1 MSHSALPNALA
12 NETSPYLLQH
22 AHNPVRWHPWNQ
34 EALELARRENK
45 PILLSVGYSACH
57 WCHVMAHESF
67 EDDETAALMNR
78 HYINIKVDREER
90 PDLDKVYQT
99 AHYLLTQ
106 RSGGWPLTLFLTPD
120 DQTPFFGGTYFPLAP
135 RYGLPGFK
143 DILRRIAEVYAEQPD
158 SIRQQNQALRETLQR
173 MQVQPS
179 AEDPILSP
187 APLADAREQLGDSFD
202 RRLGGFGAAPKF
214 PHPTTIERLF
224 RHYADTRLH
233 GIPDDAAL
241 NMALFTLEQM
251 ARGGIYD
258 QLGGGFC
265 RYSVDAEWRI
275 PHFEKMLYD
284 NGPLLALYSEAWQL
298 RGDPLFQK
306 TALET
311 ADWALRDM
319 QSPEGGF
326 YSSLDADSEGHEGK
340 FYVWSREEI
349 KAHLSDQEEALFT
362 RHFGLDRS
370 ANFEGQWHL
379 YVAAQLET
387 LATEFN
393 LTPQEAQGIFDSARD
408 KLLAV
413 RNQRIWPGRDEKVLT
428 SWNGLMVKGL
438 AIASRVFQRTD
449 YLDAATRAVD
459 FLRGSMWR
467 DDRLLATYK
476 DGKAHLNAYLDDYA
490 LLLDA
495 LLNLLQV
502 RWRDQDLRFAM
513 DLADALLA
521 HFEDSEHGGFFFTS
535 HDHER
540 LIQRS
545 KILADEAL
553 PAGAAVAAQ
562 CLGRLGHLLG
572 EARYLDACERTL
584 RAAWGTI
591 EQFPAAYN
599 SLLHVLEES
608 LNPPEIMV
616 LRGRGAALQIW
627 HQRCLEAYAPR
638 RLTFTI
644 PDSAVDLPG
653 VLAHR
658 TPRGEVVAYVC
669 QGTQCGAPIETL
681 EALHRELR
689 GSEITRVA

>member
-1 MSHSALPNALA
+1 MPHTALPNALA

-22 AHNPVRWHPWNQ
+22 AHNPVRWYPWSQ
-34 EALELARRENK
+34 EALELARHENK

-78 HYINIKVDREER
+78 HFVNIKVDREER

-106 RSGGWPLTLFLTPD
+106 RSGGWPLTLFLTPE
-120 DQTPFFGGTYFPLAP
+120 DQTPFFGGTYFPLVP

-143 DILRRIAEVYAEQPD
+143 DILLRIAEVYTAQPE
-158 SIRQQNQALRETLQR
+158 SIQQQNQALRETLQR
-173 MQVQPS
+173 MQVQPG
-179 AEDPILSP
+179 AEDPTLSP
-187 APLADAREQLGDSFD
+187 APLADAREQLADSFD

-214 PHPTTIERLF
+214 PHPTTLERLF

-241 NMALFTLEQM
+241 NMALFTLRQM

-298 RGDPLFQK
+298 SGDPLFQK

-340 FYVWSREEI
+340 FYVWNREEVRS
-349 KAHLSDQEEALFT
+349 HLGDQEHALFT
-362 RHFGLDRS
+362 RHFGLDQPS
-370 ANFEGQWHL
+370 NFEGEWHL
-379 YVAAQLET
+379 FVSVSLEE
-387 LATEFN
+387 LASEFK
-393 LTPQEAQGIFDSARD
+393 LTQEGARTVID
-408 KLLAV
+408 QAKEKLLTV
-413 RNQRIWPGRDEKVLT
+413 RNKRIWPGRDEKILT

-438 AIASRVFQRTD
+438 TIAARVFQRTD

-459 FLRGSMWR
+459 FLRGTLWK
-467 DDRLLATYK
+467 DGRLLATCK

-502 RWRDQDLRFAM
+502 RWRDADLRFAM
-513 DLADALLA
+513 DLADTLLA
-521 HFEDSEHGGFFFTS
+521 HFEDPEHGGFFFTS

-553 PAGAAVAAQ
+553 PAGTAVAAL

-572 EARYLDACERTL
+572 ETRYLDACERAL
-584 RAAWGTI
+584 RAAWGSI

-599 SLLHVLEES
+599 SFLHVLEES
-608 LNPPEIMV
+608 LYPPEIVV
-616 LRGRGAALQIW
+616 LRGTAASLETW
-627 HQRCLEAYAPR
+627 RQRCAGPYAPR
-638 RLTFTI
+638 RLSFAI
-644 PDSAVDLPG
+644 PESAAALPG

-658 TPRGEVVAYVC
+658 VPTGKAVAYIC
-669 QGTQCGAPIETL
+669 HGTQCGAPIVSL
-681 EALHRELR
+681 EMLDTELR
-689 GSEITRVA
+689 RNEVTRGS